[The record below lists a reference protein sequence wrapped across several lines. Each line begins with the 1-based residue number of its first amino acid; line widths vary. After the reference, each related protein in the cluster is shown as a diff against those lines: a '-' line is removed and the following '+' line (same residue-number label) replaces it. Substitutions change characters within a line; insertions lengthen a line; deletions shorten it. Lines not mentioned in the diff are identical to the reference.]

1 MEIARPVQNN
11 RTSDSGSAVSL
22 YQQTLSLI
30 EKLYSLPD
38 FERFLFP
45 RGIDSLASES
55 GAVVI
60 DPIQVLF
67 GCFRLGAPLC
77 VLFNHLQPV
86 KLLQVPHMDV
96 TLTTYTNV
104 SKKCVYH
111 FLVGVKD
118 ELGVPEEQLFSLSDL
133 YKDDTNALVKAIKTI
148 TIVVDDI
155 ERRGLLP
162 PTRPLPFSTNSQT
175 EKPTDNRARVVA
187 ELLETERAYITS
199 LQELLAY
206 ENELLSSNI
215 VNKDIIYKLFVNL
228 PDLVD
233 FQRRFLISMETTLS
247 LPPMDQRIGALF
259 INNEEGFTVY
269 EPICGNYD
277 VACKLALQEA
287 ATLSQNSRIDPMRG
301 LQGYLIKPVQRIC
314 KYPLLLNEL
323 VKLSSPDT
331 YPYYSELVSGME
343 SVKRVTERVNETK
356 RIEENRCIKQEVTE
370 RVEDWKGLRPDDF
383 GNLLLTDRFFLVSH
397 DSEKEYVLFLFERMF
412 LCLKESKKKKKRSG
426 PEETVYTIKGNIHLS
441 SIGRVDDNS
450 TPELQNF
457 ELVVHWRD
465 IGEMEAFP
473 LKCRN
478 QEQAKLW
485 KGRLDQLLLHER
497 QRRMSV
503 SEARANEAIAA
514 RMGSVSLGNSGS
526 STPDL
531 PGYPPY
537 RNHNQGQPQG
547 YTADGLEDDSMGST
561 DEPRRTHSLY
571 HANNNGAN
579 GQAHLDF
586 KPSMRKSSPVTVRI
600 PERRPAELAPRTS
613 SINGP
618 SINST
623 AGRQSLAP
631 PRGQSSLI
639 GAAAGGG
646 GGAGPPSQRSPGES
660 NGSVGEAGQYGYPPF
675 PDTTQQQQQPL
686 LQGQLQQQLQQQLQ
700 HRTRSST
707 DPAGVSSNAQ
717 WMGAVPMA
725 IPAASA
731 MSSRMPE
738 GVGSSSSPGS
748 IGAVQPIE
756 RRGAL
761 AALAGV
767 GAGST
772 AMSTTSSS
780 GYNGAF
786 FMPSSKNKNAE
797 SKKRDDAT
805 VSGSSTGNNVV
816 SVETILERSGLAGFS
831 SGGGSG
837 GSNGGGLLIN
847 QSSSNSSNSGGSSSN
862 NITTVAAAA
871 GAVMPGMSPEYIPSP
886 PMSTTGSPGA
896 HQRTQRSGSFSG
908 PNNNSSSHHPGFSGG
923 VSRLQ
928 TDLRSMPPPLLQP
941 LHQSSSVQQQS
952 GSGPMSPRGI
962 AFPPPPRAAA
972 GSPQPQGLP
981 DQHQQSYYMQQQ
993 QQAYYMQQQ
1002 QQQATG
1008 GGFFPS
1014 TQPSYYPAAH
1024 QQLQDAASRNRRPS
1038 LLPDHSAA
1046 SVTSPSSNS
1055 GPPPSIGLPPV
1066 PQPGGGSTMIANNI
1080 GGHPPTRA
1088 MSPAFG
1094 AGSSNSLRSQE
1105 EAAMHHQHHQPHSP
1119 TGGLPLPPSLIP
1131 GMRERMTSPAP
1142 PGGQQQRPSLT
1153 AVTNV
1158 VSGTAFPLSSS
1169 STPTSATGSGGASN
1183 AMSTTS
1189 IAPLIKIK
1197 TYYGSDVILIAVP
1210 SRGTTYRD
1218 LVAKITRKIRL
1229 NNVALPEGRDIRLR
1243 YRDEEGD
1250 YVSMNGDDDVSM
1262 AFELA
1267 RSGADRGLVHITAQ

>member
-1 MEIARPVQNN
+1 
-11 RTSDSGSAVSL
+11 
-22 YQQTLSLI
+22 
-30 EKLYSLPD
+30 
-38 FERFLFP
+38 
-45 RGIDSLASES
+45 
-55 GAVVI
+55 
-60 DPIQVLF
+60 
-67 GCFRLGAPLC
+67 
-77 VLFNHLQPV
+77 
-86 KLLQVPHMDV
+86 
-96 TLTTYTNV
+96 
-104 SKKCVYH
+104 
-111 FLVGVKD
+111 
-118 ELGVPEEQLFSLSDL
+118 
-133 YKDDTNALVKAIKTI
+133 
-148 TIVVDDI
+148 
-155 ERRGLLP
+155 
-162 PTRPLPFSTNSQT
+162 
-175 EKPTDNRARVVA
+175 
-187 ELLETERAYITS
+187 
-199 LQELLAY
+199 
-206 ENELLSSNI
+206 
-215 VNKDIIYKLFVNL
+215 
-228 PDLVD
+228 
-233 FQRRFLISMETTLS
+233 
-247 LPPMDQRIGALF
+247 
-259 INNEEGFTVY
+259 
-269 EPICGNYD
+269 
-277 VACKLALQEA
+277 
-287 ATLSQNSRIDPMRG
+287 
-301 LQGYLIKPVQRIC
+301 
-314 KYPLLLNEL
+314 
-323 VKLSSPDT
+323 
-331 YPYYSELVSGME
+331 
-343 SVKRVTERVNETK
+343 
-356 RIEENRCIKQEVTE
+356 
-370 RVEDWKGLRPDDF
+370 
-383 GNLLLTDRFFLVSH
+383 
-397 DSEKEYVLFLFERMF
+397 
-412 LCLKESKKKKKRSG
+412 
-426 PEETVYTIKGNIHLS
+426 
-441 SIGRVDDNS
+441 
-450 TPELQNF
+450 
-457 ELVVHWRD
+457 
-465 IGEMEAFP
+465 
-473 LKCRN
+473 
-478 QEQAKLW
+478 
-485 KGRLDQLLLHER
+485 
-497 QRRMSV
+497 
-503 SEARANEAIAA
+503 
-514 RMGSVSLGNSGS
+514 
-526 STPDL
+526 
-531 PGYPPY
+531 
-537 RNHNQGQPQG
+537 
-547 YTADGLEDDSMGST
+547 
-561 DEPRRTHSLY
+561 
-571 HANNNGAN
+571 
-579 GQAHLDF
+579 
-586 KPSMRKSSPVTVRI
+586 
-600 PERRPAELAPRTS
+600 
-613 SINGP
+613 
-618 SINST
+618 
-623 AGRQSLAP
+623 
-631 PRGQSSLI
+631 
-639 GAAAGGG
+639 
-646 GGAGPPSQRSPGES
+646 
-660 NGSVGEAGQYGYPPF
+660 
-675 PDTTQQQQQPL
+675 
-686 LQGQLQQQLQQQLQ
+686 
-700 HRTRSST
+700 
-707 DPAGVSSNAQ
+707 
-717 WMGAVPMA
+717 MGAVPMA

-871 GAVMPGMSPEYIPSP
+871 AGAVMPGMSPEYIPSP

-952 GSGPMSPRGI
+952 GSGPMSPRGLLY
-962 AFPPPPRAAA
+962 AT
-972 GSPQPQGLP
+972 
-981 DQHQQSYYMQQQ
+981 
-993 QQAYYMQQQ
+993 QQ